1 MDMDAQSLE
10 KLARRKSDLT
20 IVRKWRHCPTLL
32 EYKDMEMNRLLKCQI
47 ALLMTIILV
56 LAGCSAREKVSSG
69 SDSTSQTELLP
80 DSELRGATIYL
91 YEKDKVTTEIHAERL
106 LKFEVKDSTMAYA
119 LDMDFFD
126 STGHLTTE
134 LVGDSGIIREMTN
147 QLYVFGNVV
156 VITDDKS
163 KLETDYLYWN
173 TTTDKIE
180 TDAFVR
186 ITKKDDVITGW
197 GMEADPGLTRIKVL
211 NRVSGT
217 VHDAETTT
225 E

>member
-1 MDMDAQSLE
+1 MSARLE
-10 KLARRKSDLT
+10 GD
-20 IVRKWRHCPTLL
+20 
-32 EYKDMEMNRLLKCQI
+32 ELKMINILSFKI
-47 ALLMTIILV
+47 ALLAALWLL
-56 LAGCSAREKVSSG
+56 LAGCSSREKVSSDT
-69 SDSTSQTELLP
+69 DSTDRSQLLP

-106 LKFEVKDSTMAYA
+106 LKFESKDSTMAYS

-126 STGHLTTE
+126 SSGQVTTK
-134 LVGDSGIIREMTN
+134 LVGDSGIIREISN
-147 QLYVFGNVV
+147 QLYVYGNVV
-156 VITDDKS
+156 VVTADNS
-163 KLETDYLYWN
+163 RLETDYLYWN
-173 TTTDKIE
+173 TNKDKIE

-217 VHDAETTT
+217 VHDAEDTGQ
-225 E
+225 

>member
-1 MDMDAQSLE
+1 MINILSF
-10 KLARRKSDLT
+10 K
-20 IVRKWRHCPTLL
+20 
-32 EYKDMEMNRLLKCQI
+32 I
-47 ALLMTIILV
+47 ALLAALWLL
-56 LAGCSAREKVSSG
+56 LAGCSSREKVSSDT
-69 SDSTSQTELLP
+69 DSTDRSQLLP

-106 LKFEVKDSTMAYA
+106 LKFESKDSTMAYS

-126 STGHLTTE
+126 SSGQVTTK
-134 LVGDSGIIREMTN
+134 LVGDSGIIREISN
-147 QLYVFGNVV
+147 QLYVYGNVV
-156 VITDDKS
+156 VVTADNS
-163 KLETDYLYWN
+163 RLETDYLYWN
-173 TTTDKIE
+173 TNKDKIE

-217 VHDAETTT
+217 VHDAEDTGQ
-225 E
+225 

>member
-1 MDMDAQSLE
+1 
-10 KLARRKSDLT
+10 
-20 IVRKWRHCPTLL
+20 
-32 EYKDMEMNRLLKCQI
+32 MNKLLKTQI
-47 ALLMTIILV
+47 GLLLATVLV
-56 LAGCSAREKVSSG
+56 LAGCSNREKVSSDT
-69 SDSTSQTELLP
+69 DSTENAGLLP

-91 YEKDKVTTEIHAERL
+91 YEKDKVMTEIRAERV
-106 LKFEVKDSTMAYA
+106 LKFEAKDSTMAFA
-119 LDMDFFD
+119 LEMDFFD
-126 STGHLTTE
+126 STGHITTE
-134 LVGDSGIIREMTN
+134 LVGDSGIIRELTN

-156 VITDDKS
+156 VVTDDKS

-173 TTTDKIE
+173 TLKDKIE

-217 VHDAETTT
+217 VHDAEEAT